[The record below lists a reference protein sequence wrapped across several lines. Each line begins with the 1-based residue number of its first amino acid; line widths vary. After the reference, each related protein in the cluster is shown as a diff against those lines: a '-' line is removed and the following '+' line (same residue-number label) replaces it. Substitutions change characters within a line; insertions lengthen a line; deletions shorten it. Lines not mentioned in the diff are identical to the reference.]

1 MTENYI
7 CCFIQGANSK
17 FLVNV
22 EAIETIED
30 LRDLI
35 VCQQRKFF
43 RNLNIDEY
51 GIFKISVSF
60 DDNAKYEKLKTSP
73 IMIEREKLEDS
84 QKISE
89 TFKINKM
96 QIQVFM
102 GILVDTSMK
111 KIVKEASV
119 STQIRELTETV
130 QVSIVQNR
138 DMIEQLLVEQNRVL
152 LERIDAK
159 KTKFV
164 TKGKE
169 LNELCKTRVLRVGDV
184 FRFEKKFE
192 TLAGIK
198 INQDF
203 KIVAI
208 NNNTYAPTVQ
218 IKDEK
223 VLVDGVVMLERQ
235 IINNHVKEEIKRQIV
250 QDKENFLKKLQ
261 DYNHKRGGG
270 REEKIRTAINE
281 NLEIKDLITRIF
293 EVQITNIHSESN
305 IFFDIHNSEMKMIDY
320 IETYF
325 KKWK

>member
-43 RNLNIDEY
+43 RNLNVDEY
-51 GIFKISVSF
+51 GIFKISVPF
-60 DDNAKYEKLKTSP
+60 DDNAKYEKLKTNS
-73 IMIEREKLEDS
+73 S
-84 QKISE
+84 
-89 TFKINKM
+89 FH
-96 QIQVFM
+96 
-102 GILVDTSMK
+102 VDTSMK

-164 TKGKE
+164 IKGKE

-203 KIVAI
+203 KIVTI
-208 NNNTYAPTVQ
+208 NNNT
-218 IKDEK
+218 
-223 VLVDGVVMLERQ
+223 
-235 IINNHVKEEIKRQIV
+235 
-250 QDKENFLKKLQ
+250 
-261 DYNHKRGGG
+261 
-270 REEKIRTAINE
+270 
-281 NLEIKDLITRIF
+281 
-293 EVQITNIHSESN
+293 
-305 IFFDIHNSEMKMIDY
+305 
-320 IETYF
+320 
-325 KKWK
+325 

>member
-22 EAIETIED
+22 EEIETIED

-51 GIFKISVSF
+51 GIFKISVPF
-60 DDNAKYEKLKTSP
+60 DDNAKYDKLKISP
-73 IMIEREKLEDS
+73 IMIDREKLEDS
-84 QKISE
+84 QKISA

-102 GILVDTSMK
+102 GILVDTSIK

-130 QVSIVQNR
+130 QVSIEQNR
-138 DMIEQLLVEQNRVL
+138 DMIEQNRKVVEQNREL

-169 LNELCKTRVLRVGDV
+169 INELW
-184 FRFEKKFE
+184 
-192 TLAGIK
+192 IK

-235 IINNHVKEEIKRQIV
+235 IKNNHVKEEIKRQIV

-261 DYNHKRGGG
+261 DYNHKRDGG

-293 EVQITNIHSESN
+293 EVQITNIHSERN

>member
-22 EAIETIED
+22 EEIETIED

-51 GIFKISVSF
+51 GIFKISVPF
-60 DDNAKYEKLKTSP
+60 DDNAKYDKLKISP
-73 IMIEREKLEDS
+73 IMIDREKLEDS
-84 QKISE
+84 QKISA

-102 GILVDTSMK
+102 GILVDTSIK

-130 QVSIVQNR
+130 QVSIEQNR
-138 DMIEQLLVEQNRVL
+138 DMIEQNRKVVEQNREL

-169 LNELCKTRVLRVGDV
+169 INELCKTRVLRVGDV
-184 FRFEKKFE
+184 FRFEKKIRN
-192 TLAGIK
+192 ASR
-198 INQDF
+198 D
-203 KIVAI
+203 
-208 NNNTYAPTVQ
+208 
-218 IKDEK
+218 KDK
-223 VLVDGVVMLERQ
+223 SR
-235 IINNHVKEEIKRQIV
+235 
-250 QDKENFLKKLQ
+250 LQ
-261 DYNHKRGGG
+261 DRRY
-270 REEKIRTAINE
+270 
-281 NLEIKDLITRIF
+281 
-293 EVQITNIHSESN
+293 
-305 IFFDIHNSEMKMIDY
+305 
-320 IETYF
+320 
-325 KKWK
+325 